1 MEEKYTAK
9 DILEMAVDAKA
20 KGIGLYL
27 SLAEASQ
34 NYHVGKL
41 FLEWAKDEKKHKKEL
56 EKMLKKIKSAKEEA
70 YPGEVSLF
78 LKALADENAFHCDGV
93 CARALKT
100 TISEKEAFKACIS
113 FEKDFALFLH
123 SLRSEVVEAD
133 RKVVDSLIEDE
144 MQHMK
149 EMFAISNNLAKK

>member
-9 DILEMAVDAKA
+9 DVLEMAVDAKA
-20 KGIGLYL
+20 KGIELYL

-41 FLEWAKDEKKHKKEL
+41 FLEWAKDEKKHKREL
-56 EKMLKKIKSAKEEA
+56 EKLIKKIKDSKKEA
-70 YPGEVSLF
+70 YPGEVSMF
-78 LKALADENAFHCDGV
+78 LKALADQNAFQCDGV
-93 CARALKT
+93 CKRVLKT
-100 TISEKEAFKACIS
+100 TISETEALKAGIS

-123 SLRSEVVEAD
+123 SLRSEVVEED
-133 RKVVDSLIEDE
+133 RKVVDALIEDE

-149 EMFAISNNLAKK
+149 EMFAISNNLGKK